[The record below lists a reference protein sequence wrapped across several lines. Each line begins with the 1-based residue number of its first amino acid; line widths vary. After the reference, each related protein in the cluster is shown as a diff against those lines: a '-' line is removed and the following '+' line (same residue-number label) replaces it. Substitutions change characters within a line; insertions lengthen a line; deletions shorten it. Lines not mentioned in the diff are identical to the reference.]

1 STENLYFQS
10 NADSVQN
17 HTFEVE
23 NNTINGLELVEE
35 QVHILYAM
43 VLQTHADVQLL
54 KEQQ

>member
-23 NNTINGLELVEE
+23 NNTINGLELTEE